1 MEYDVYREFI
11 KAALKDP
18 RMYKVNMPSSQ
29 YKYWD
34 DYAKEHG
41 GLGPNYVYPA
51 PKDQVYDSRK
61 HTTDKGKLPWH
72 PTFSD
77 ESDYADMAISGHWT
91 GNVYQMAPG
100 MDCRYF
106 VFDQSNRCQFYRASH
121 RSVQR
126 AVPKSLLCR
135 AGRS

>member
-100 MDCRYF
+100 MDTRDRLGELKMMIDTNNTDGDVYMLPNGK
-106 VFDQSNRCQFYRASH
+106 QLKR
-121 RSVQR
+121 
-126 AVPKSLLCR
+126 
-135 AGRS
+135 